1 MFALRQ
7 YKNFIFCDSNIAFD
21 RNRTNL
27 KSFIEVFL
35 KKILLQGC
43 RSRVTRRSPI
53 SNLKEIH
60 LSTCFSSK
68 NAGVTVAILTI
79 YSRIWMTA
87 SIGGGVASKRDGRTE
102 RKISRRRRRRRERDT
117 HTHTRSYNDN
127 CNDNIVTTIIIFIP
141 LLPFLLFSFFLSLS
155 LFPLP
160 SFFLS
165 FIYLQLSAYTH
176 TFARKNFTILL
187 SLFFFPSFHSSG
199 AQL

>member
-43 RSRVTRRSPI
+43 RPRVTRRSPI

-79 YSRIWMTA
+79 YGRIWMTA

-102 RKISRRRRRRRERDT
+102 RKTSRRRRRRRERDT
-117 HTHTRSYNDN
+117 HTHSRSYNDN

-141 LLPFLLFSFFLSLS
+141 LLPFLLFSLSFFP
-155 LFPLP
+155 FLP

-165 FIYLQLSAYTH
+165 FTFNFLRTH
-176 TFARKNFTILL
+176 THSHEKISPFFSLSFSSLLFTLVAHNFN
-187 SLFFFPSFHSSG
+187 
-199 AQL
+199 